1 MEMKASD
8 YRRLSRKE
16 KKAFKAAGGK
26 LILSWVDKV
35 GMTVTVIMIAGV
47 AWMIDKTSAPVNYEK
62 EAQATCLSEGINQI
76 QELRPEYASVNSVK
90 EGARYKITYNFKA
103 PNGLGRYIPGR
114 LYCETDLTGSTIL
127 LVNVAR
133 R

>member
-1 MEMKASD
+1 MKASE
-8 YRRLSRKE
+8 YRRLSRKD

-26 LILSWVDKV
+26 LVLSWVDKV
-35 GMTVTVIMIAGV
+35 GMTVTVLMIAGV

-62 EAQATCLSEGINQI
+62 EAQANCLSEGINKI
-76 QELRPEYASVNSVK
+76 QGLRPDYASVSSAK
-90 EGARYKITYNFKA
+90 DGARYKITYNFTA
-103 PNGLGRYIPGR
+103 PNGIGKSIPGR
-114 LYCETDLTGSTIL
+114 LYCETDLTGSAIL